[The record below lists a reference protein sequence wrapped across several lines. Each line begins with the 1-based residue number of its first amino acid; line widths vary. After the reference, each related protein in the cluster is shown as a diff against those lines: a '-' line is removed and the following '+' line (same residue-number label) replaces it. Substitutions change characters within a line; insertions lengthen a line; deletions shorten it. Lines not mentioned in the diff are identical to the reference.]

1 MGFLHYFALKS
12 FNYFYISKAKMF
24 RSKLSN
30 LMSLTKNFDFGFKY
44 TIKFLNKKKYLIY
57 IILLIVFFGIYSF
70 VINQIKS
77 QAELK
82 QNNFNT
88 FLKSEEFKNIK
99 NYVLKNLNSPYKEYT
114 YLVQNNDTIERV
126 LKNYKIKNEDI
137 KNIITEIANQKLS
150 NIYAKTEIKIVTKE
164 EKEDISIV
172 SFSYPIDEI
181 TTVEVKKINDT
192 INVTKNVLVLEKK
205 EVVLSN
211 TIENNLYSSAIEAGI
226 EPNVIV
232 EFANIFGFEI
242 DFQRDIRKGD
252 KFEILYE
259 RFFDEDNVIRNTG
272 KIIFASM
279 SVNNKEYSLYNF
291 KYKNEIG
298 YYDVDGKSA
307 IKTLMKTPINGAR
320 LSSSFGFRRH
330 PILGFNKLHQGTDFA
345 APTGTPIMASGSGTV
360 VMAQKYKGYGNYVK
374 IRHNSTFETAYAH
387 MSKYGRGIRKGV
399 RVTQGQIIGY
409 VGSTGLSTGP
419 HLHYEVLQNGKR
431 VNSQRLKL
439 PTGKTLTNE
448 ARNLFEIERI
458 KIDVRVSALRN

>member
-1 MGFLHYFALKS
+1 
-12 FNYFYISKAKMF
+12 MF

-30 LMSLTKNFDFGFKY
+30 LMSLPKNFDFGFEY
-44 TIKFLNKKKYLIY
+44 TIKFFNKKKYLIY
-57 IILLIVFFGIYSF
+57 ISLLIVFFGIYSF
-70 VINQIKS
+70 VLNQIKS

-99 NYVLKNLNSPYKEYT
+99 NYVLKNLNSPYKEHT

-137 KNIITEIANQKLS
+137 KDIITEIAKQKLS
-150 NIYAKTEIKIVTKE
+150 NIYAKTEIKIITKE
-164 EKEDISIV
+164 EKEDVSIV
-172 SFSYPIDEI
+172 SFTYPIDEI
-181 TTVEVKKINDT
+181 TTVEIKKINDT

-211 TIENNLYSSAIEAGI
+211 TIENNLYSSAVEAGI
-226 EPNVIV
+226 EPNIIV

>member
-1 MGFLHYFALKS
+1 
-12 FNYFYISKAKMF
+12 MF

-30 LMSLTKNFDFGFKY
+30 LMSLQKNFDFGFEA
-44 TIKFLNKKKYLIY
+44 TFKFLNKKKYLIY
-57 IILLIVFFGIYSF
+57 ISLLIVFFGIYSF
-70 VINQIKS
+70 VLNQIKS

-88 FLKSEEFKNIK
+88 FLKSEEFNNIK
-99 NYVLKNLNSPYKEYT
+99 NYILKNLNSPYKEYT

-137 KNIITEIANQKLS
+137 KDITTEIAKQKLS
-150 NIYAKTEIKIVTKE
+150 NIYAKTEIQIITKE

-181 TTVEVKKINDT
+181 TTVEVKKINDI
-192 INVTKNVLVLEKK
+192 INVSKNVLVLEKK

-259 RFFDEDNVIRNTG
+259 RYFDEDNIIRNTG

-279 SVNNKEYSLYNF
+279 NVNNKEYSLYNF
-291 KYKNEIG
+291 KYKNETG

-345 APTGTPIMASGSGTV
+345 APTGTPIMASEIG
-360 VMAQKYKGYGNYVK
+360 
-374 IRHNSTFETAYAH
+374 RAH
-387 MSKYGRGIRKGV
+387 V
-399 RVTQGQIIGY
+399 
-409 VGSTGLSTGP
+409 
-419 HLHYEVLQNGKR
+419 
-431 VNSQRLKL
+431 
-439 PTGKTLTNE
+439 
-448 ARNLFEIERI
+448 
-458 KIDVRVSALRN
+458 

>member
-1 MGFLHYFALKS
+1 
-12 FNYFYISKAKMF
+12 MF
-24 RSKLSN
+24 RSKLS
-30 LMSLTKNFDFGFKY
+30 SLISLPKNFDFGFEA

-57 IILLIVFFGIYSF
+57 ISLILVFFGIYSF
-70 VINQIKS
+70 VLNQIKS

-150 NIYAKTEIKIVTKE
+150 NIYAKTEIKIITKE

-172 SFSYPIDEI
+172 SFTYPIDEI

-211 TIENNLYSSAIEAGI
+211 TIENNLYSSAVEAGI

-387 MSKYGRGIRKGV
+387 MSKYGRGIKKGV
-399 RVTQGQIIGY
+399 RVNQGQIIGY

-419 HLHYEVLQNGKR
+419 HLHYEVLQNGQK